1 MYAYIV
7 HESPPPKLLGSSAV
21 GKCYICS
28 MRQIAAIA
36 LLATSPAW
44 AGNFATCVLD
54 KMPGTQNDVAAVAIY
69 QVCRAKHGSSR
80 PWRRARGAASSLPIR
95 VPSAPPKRP
104 ETPAATGRRSLS
116 GRLVGSCMTSRTP
129 SINTTASLQALFSP
143 RLPRTSC
150 RRTGPASG
158 FS

>member
-1 MYAYIV
+1 MANEIAEAIRSASNLTAQLKQLDGMTNYG
-7 HESPPPKLLGSSAV
+7 ELLQAATAL
-21 GKCYICS
+21 
-28 MRQIAAIA
+28 QEIAA
-36 LLATSPAW
+36 LLLVLAAAPAF
-44 AGNFATCVLD
+44 AANFATCVLH

-116 GRLVGSCMTSRTP
+116 GQLVGSCMTK
-129 SINTTASLQALFSP
+129 AK
-143 RLPRTSC
+143 
-150 RRTGPASG
+150 
-158 FS
+158 